1 MVGTSSSW
9 RIAVMRPGEDP
20 IGHLAAALAPESV
33 LGGADEEI
41 ASTIPILLEATLRR
55 GPLGLVE
62 ALRQAHLPADEN
74 LLVLVDQF
82 EELFRFRHN
91 THISNSRDEAIAFV
105 RLLLEASRQRDQP
118 IYIVL
123 TMRSDFIGDCMDFP
137 GLSETVN
144 DGLYL
149 VGRMSRDALR
159 SAITGPVAVGGGSI
173 APRLVHR
180 VLNDLG
186 DDHDQLP
193 LVQHALMRTW
203 DHWVRSTGGTS
214 AAIDIDDYEAVGTFS
229 GALSK
234 HAEEALGEAS
244 ADGLIDLAEK
254 VFKALTDTFHDVRG
268 VRRPTSVGALSAILG
283 APEADVIRVVD
294 VFRRSGRSF
303 LMPPASVALTTKS
316 LVDISHESLMRCWS
330 RLQEWAEEERNSAE
344 SYVRLAQAAAWF
356 ERGSGGLWR
365 NPELELAK
373 RWHTEAQPTVAW
385 AERYDER
392 FDAAMAFLERSS
404 QEWTREQTEREHQRK
419 AALRRAHWAA
429 GVLATFLLVAIS
441 LAAIAWR
448 ERRRAEQNLELARDA
463 VDESLASADRDPA
476 RVGADVP
483 QVVEFRR
490 ELLSK
495 AEGFYRAFMNQERG
509 SEKIQRDIAFS
520 HFRLGHINRLLEK
533 RDDAQREYREAV
545 AQFGSLAAEHPTTAE
560 YRATLAN
567 AYNWLGELMRTDP
580 ERYEEANRAY
590 TRAFDLQLALTREH
604 PNETQYRRELART
617 IYNRG
622 ILNSSRPDGAAASEA
637 DFREAIAQLE
647 PIALISPQIAGELAR
662 AYNNLGSL
670 LALSG
675 NRSREVREW
684 WEKAITTDELLL
696 RVSPD
701 SREFRIELAI
711 FCNNLASLLQEMGD
725 EGAAADR
732 SRQATAL
739 LDDLVRPAPSLA
751 IARADAHSLYGAILR
766 ERDTAAAEQE
776 LSLAVRVFA
785 DGAREPALRQD
796 ADFHLR
802 FGDLLLNLA
811 AFAES
816 PQSAD
821 RGRPLLARGISAY
834 ASMAQAIA
842 ASGSDGEARAA
853 LETVNRV
860 LPSIPLRD
868 RGPLNEAHRQLQ
880 RKAGTP

>member
-20 IGHLAAALAPESV
+20 IGHLAAAIAPASV
-33 LGGADEEI
+33 LGTGDEEL
-41 ASTIPILLEATLRR
+41 ASTIPILMEATLRR

-62 ALRQAHLPADEN
+62 ALRHAHIPADEN

-82 EELFRFRHN
+82 EELFRFRQS
-91 THISNSRDEAIAFV
+91 TQISNARDEAIAFA
-105 RLLLEASRQRDQP
+105 RLLLEASRQRELP

-137 GLSETVN
+137 GLSDAVN

-203 DHWVRSTGGTS
+203 DHWFALTGGTG

-229 GALSK
+229 AALSK
-234 HAEEALGEAS
+234 HAEEAFAEAS
-244 ADGLIDLAEK
+244 ADGLAHLVER
-254 VFKALTDTFHDVRG
+254 VFKALTDTFDDPRG
-268 VRRPTSVGALSAILG
+268 VRRPTSVAALSAILG

-294 VFRRSGRSF
+294 VFRRAGRSF
-303 LMPPASVALTTKS
+303 LMPPAAVALTSTS
-316 LVDISHESLMRCWS
+316 VVDISHESLMRCWR
-330 RLQEWAEEERNSAE
+330 RLQEWAEQERSSAE
-344 SYVRLAQAAAWF
+344 SYLRLAQAAAWF

-373 RWHTEAQPTVAW
+373 RWQAEAQPTAAW
-385 AERYDER
+385 AKRYDER
-392 FDAAMAFLERSS
+392 FEAAMAFLERSS
-404 QEWTREQTEREHQRK
+404 QEWAREQAEREHQRK
-419 AALRRAHWAA
+419 AALRRVQWAA
-429 GVLATFLLVAIS
+429 AVLATFLLVAVT
-441 LAAIAWR
+441 LAAVAWR
-448 ERRRAEQNLELARDA
+448 ERLRAEQNLELARDA
-463 VDESLASADRDPA
+463 VDQSLASADRDPA

-490 ELLSK
+490 ELLNK

-509 SEKIQRDIAFS
+509 SEKIARDVAFS

-533 RDDAQREYREAV
+533 RDDAEREYREAV
-545 AQFGSLAAEHPTTAE
+545 AQFAVLAAAHPSTAE

-567 AYNWLGELMRTDP
+567 AYNWLGELARVDP
-580 ERYEEANRAY
+580 KRYEEANRAY
-590 TRAFDLQLALTREH
+590 TSALELQQALTREY
-604 PNETQYRRELART
+604 PEESQYRRELART

-622 ILNSSRPDGAAASEA
+622 ILRSTRPDGAAASEA
-637 DFREAIAQLE
+637 DFRQAIALLE
-647 PIALISPQIAGELAR
+647 PIALVSPQIAGELAR

-675 NRSREVREW
+675 NRSAEVRDW
-684 WEKAITTDELLL
+684 WEKAIVTDELLL
-696 RVSPD
+696 KISPD

-711 FCNNLASLLQEMGD
+711 FCNNLASLLQDMGD
-725 EGAAADR
+725 HDAAAER
-732 SRQATAL
+732 GQQATAL

-751 IARADAHSLYGAILR
+751 IARADAHNLYGEILR
-766 ERDTAAAEQE
+766 ERDAAAAEQE
-776 LSLAVRVFA
+776 LSIAVRIFA
-785 DGAREPALRQD
+785 DGAREPALRTD

-802 FGDLLLNLA
+802 FGDLLVTLA
-811 AFAES
+811 TFAKS
-816 PQSAD
+816 PQSAQ
-821 RGRPLLARGISAY
+821 RGGPLLARGISAY
-834 ASMAQAIA
+834 ASIAQAAA
-842 ASGSDGEARAA
+842 ASGSEGEVRMA
-853 LETVNRV
+853 LETVNRI
-860 LPSIPLRD
+860 LPYIPQSD
-868 RGPLNEAHRQLQ
+868 RGPLNEARQQLQ